1 MEFKEVVAFYI
12 HCMIKY
18 ILVKIKTREN
28 VSSVL
33 TLITAMGDL
42 VTQDSERAKVLN
54 AFFASVF
61 ASSFQVS

>member
-33 TLITAMGDL
+33 TEMGDL
-42 VTQDSERAKVLN
+42 VTQDSERAEVLN
-54 AFFASVF
+54 VFFASVF

>member
-33 TLITAMGDL
+33 IEMGDL
-42 VTQDSERAKVLN
+42 VTQDSERAEVLN

>member
-1 MEFKEVVAFYI
+1 MEFKEVIAFYI

-33 TLITAMGDL
+33 IEMGDL
-42 VTQDSERAKVLN
+42 VTQDSERAEVLN

>member
-18 ILVKIKTREN
+18 ILVKIKTKEN

-33 TLITAMGDL
+33 TEMGDL

>member
-33 TLITAMGDL
+33 IEMGDL

>member
-33 TLITAMGDL
+33 TEMGDL